1 MKKYILLLLTFSSLL
16 TYSQFN
22 NGGMR
27 NQRQRQMPQA
37 QQQAPE
43 PNFNVERYVGFIIY
57 GDIKKVAKKSSIK
70 LSSDVGKKFS
80 STLNTYNKQ
89 VKDIK
94 RINSFTLKS
103 TKEMVENFQKMAMK
117 SGDFSNQIEIQ
128 KKMTESLKPIAE
140 TLKVE
145 DKKLDKSIK
154 KILSEKQYKK
164 WIKYNR
170 KQGKIFPKEVE

>member
-1 MKKYILLLLTFSSLL
+1 MKKYILLIFVFTTLLTHG
-16 TYSQFN
+16 QFN

-37 QQQAPE
+37 QQKAPE
-43 PNFNVERYVGFIIY
+43 PNFNVERYVGIVIY
-57 GDIKKVAKKSSIK
+57 DDIKKAAKKSSIK
-70 LSSDVGKKFS
+70 LSSAEGKVFS
-80 STLNTYNKQ
+80 KTLISYNKQ

-154 KILSEKQYKK
+154 EILSEKQYKK
-164 WIKYNR
+164 WIKYN
-170 KQGKIFPKEVE
+170 KKLGKIFPKEEK